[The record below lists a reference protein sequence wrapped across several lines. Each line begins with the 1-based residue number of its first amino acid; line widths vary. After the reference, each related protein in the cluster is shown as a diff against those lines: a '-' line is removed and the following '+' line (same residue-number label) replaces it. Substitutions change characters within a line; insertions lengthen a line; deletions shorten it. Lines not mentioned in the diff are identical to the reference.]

1 MNDLICMDT
10 SPRID
15 LTTQES
21 IDMLNSAIGT
31 FSNFVVSAS
40 SLAQEVASLREEI
53 AVLRAQFGD
62 AALRLEQADAAYR
75 TVNSQR
81 IEAENEVTSL
91 RNENVALRKDYDIN
105 VVALT
110 QANDEVVLWKEECA
124 RLVKDSDATI
134 ASANEKARAANER
147 AYAAE
152 AEVAQLKLSLEDH
165 KTSLSSAIKA
175 RDEWMDRSFKE
186 QNLNNALRSMISD
199 ASLVLSGT
207 HAVE

>member
-1 MNDLICMDT
+1 MNDLVCIET
-10 SPRID
+10 SRID
-15 LTTQES
+15 LTNPES
-21 IDMLNSAIGT
+21 INMLNAALGSV
-31 FSNFVVSAS
+31 SNFIVAAS

-81 IEAENEVTSL
+81 IFAENEATEL
-91 RNENVALRKDYDIN
+91 RAMNDALSSVNATFRNNYDD
-105 VVALT
+105 ACS
-110 QANDEVVLWKEECA
+110 EVVLWKEECA
-124 RLVKDSDATI
+124 RLVRDSDATI

-152 AEVAQLKLSLEDH
+152 AEVAQLKLSLEDAKNDAMH
-165 KTSLSSAIKA
+165 WEAKA
-175 RDEWMDRSFKE
+175 NTYRGELDAADKA
-186 QNLNNALRSMISD
+186 NATLRSMISD

-207 HAVE
+207 HAAE

>member
-1 MNDLICMDT
+1 MNDLICMET

-15 LTTQES
+15 LTNPES
-21 IDMLNSAIGT
+21 INMLNAALGSV
-31 FSNFVVSAS
+31 SNFIVAAS

-81 IEAENEVTSL
+81 IFAENEATEL
-91 RNENVALRKDYDIN
+91 RAMNGTLMDENVAFQRNYDD
-105 VVALT
+105 ACS
-110 QANDEVVLWKEECA
+110 EVVLWKEECA
-124 RLVKDSDATI
+124 RLVRDSDATI

-152 AEVAQLKLSLEDH
+152 AEVAQLKLSLEDARN
-165 KTSLSSAIKA
+165 SRDNEMRSADIWRDKFEFAEKA
-175 RDEWMDRSFKE
+175 
-186 QNLNNALRSMISD
+186 NTTLRSMISD

-207 HAVE
+207 HAAE